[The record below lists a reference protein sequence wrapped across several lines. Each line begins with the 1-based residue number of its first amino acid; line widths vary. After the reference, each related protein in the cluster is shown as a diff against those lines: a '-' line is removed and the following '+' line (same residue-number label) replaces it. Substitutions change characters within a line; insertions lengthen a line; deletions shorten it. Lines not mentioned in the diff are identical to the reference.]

1 MNIIVYTPVVSLAA
15 RWAGVLGGKYSIFQA
30 DNLAELGTLLENIQ
44 FELLLL
50 HDRELSLEKV
60 AVLRQRFPASKVFIL
75 SDRPDEK
82 KGIAFLQ
89 QGVAGFGN
97 SYMAEP
103 RLMAAV
109 EVVVSGS
116 VWMNQNL
123 MQRLITFLQKSDTAP
138 AQVSP
143 GDKEREGALAILSNR
158 EFQIAQLVAQG
169 LSNLEIAG
177 SLGITE
183 RTVKAHM
190 SAIFS
195 KVGVRGRLS
204 LALLVNNIGGKG

>member
-1 MNIIVYTPVVSLAA
+1 MNIIVYTPVMSLAT

-30 DNLAELGTLLENIQ
+30 DNLKELGTLLQNIQ

-50 HDRELSLEKV
+50 HDRELSIEKV
-60 AVLRQRFPASKVFIL
+60 AALRQRFPASKIFIL

-97 SYMAEP
+97 SYMAES

-109 EVVVSGS
+109 EVVLSGS

-123 MQRLITFLQKSDTAP
+123 IQRLIASLPKSDAVLTKA
-138 AQVSP
+138 SSSDRE
-143 GDKEREGALAILSNR
+143 GEGALAVLSNR
-158 EFQIAQLVAQG
+158 EFQIARLVAQG
-169 LSNLEIAG
+169 FSNLEIAD

-204 LALLVNNIGGKG
+204 LALLVNNIDNK